1 MAEEATLRAAF
12 RKHGQEA
19 DDGAAPLTPTYQDL
33 VSVRK
38 ALTAIEAQDKT
49 QSSSAHAS
57 FFILRC
63 SHSRRSAMICHLA
76 S

>member
-1 MAEEATLRAAF
+1 MAEEASLRAAF

-19 DDGAAPLTPTYQDL
+19 DDAAAPLTPTYQDL

-49 QSSSAHAS
+49 QSSSAHPLSSCTAARN
-57 FFILRC
+57 FF
-63 SHSRRSAMICHLA
+63 HAA
-76 S
+76 